1 MQTATPRPGET
12 KPEADLIFLG
22 SVCGL
27 LSAVGYTA
35 ANVCLRAATD
45 SDPVWVSAVKSV
57 PTVAIF
63 GPYLAWRALR
73 ALPIGPSPRAFWF
86 LVATGLM
93 GQLGGNVA
101 FQWSL
106 GVIGLALAVPL
117 CLGMMIVFGAW
128 LGWSFLG
135 ERVTWRT
142 IASMIV
148 LFIAVMLVSLGAPT
162 AQASLD
168 ESTTAS
174 STEPASFEK
183 TASADPL
190 LALAGV
196 AAACA
201 SGFAYAALGVAIR
214 YAARH
219 GAPTTSSLVTVGLVG
234 MLSLFPLA
242 YTRIGLAGMGA
253 TSAHDWFFMFGA
265 GVANAVA
272 FFLLVKSLQ
281 MTSIAHVN
289 ALNATQA
296 TMAAIAGIV
305 IFGEPL
311 STALGVGIVLTAIGL
326 WMMDAR
332 AAKRT
337 VSSDAAVG
345 TGQSEMQLRDEVA
358 LDREQ
363 AE

>member
-1 MQTATPRPGET
+1 VQKAIARPVEEKPR
-12 KPEADLIFLG
+12 EADLVLLG
-22 SVCGL
+22 SICGL

-35 ANVCLRAATD
+35 ANVCLRAAAEA
-45 SDPVWVSAVKSV
+45 DPVWVSAVKAV
-57 PTVAIF
+57 PTVVIF

-73 ALPIGPSPRAFWF
+73 ALPIGPSPAAFWW
-86 LVATGLM
+86 LVAAGLL
-93 GQLGGNVA
+93 GQVGGNVA

-128 LGWSFLG
+128 MGWSWLG

-148 LFIAVMLVSLGAPT
+148 LFIAVTIVCLGAPD

-168 ESTTAS
+168 QAKSAS
-174 STEPASFEK
+174 
-183 TASADPL
+183 PL
-190 LALAGV
+190 RALAGA

-201 SGFAYAALGVAIR
+201 SGFAYAALGAAIR
-214 YAARH
+214 NAARH
-219 GAPTTSSLVTVGLVG
+219 GAPTTSSLVTVGVVG

-242 YTRIGLAGMGA
+242 ASRIGLAGMIA
-253 TSAHDWFFMFGA
+253 TTASDWTFMLGA
-265 GVANAVA
+265 GIANAVA

-281 MTSIAHVN
+281 LTSIAHVN

-296 TMAAIAGIV
+296 AMAAIAGII

-311 STALGVGIVLTAIGL
+311 SAMLGVGILLTAIGL

-332 AAKRT
+332 GSKK
-337 VSSDAAVG
+337 
-345 TGQSEMQLRDEVA
+345 
-358 LDREQ
+358 
-363 AE
+363 

>member
-1 MQTATPRPGET
+1 MQKAIIRPLEG
-12 KPEADLIFLG
+12 KPHVADHILLG
-22 SVCGL
+22 SIFGL

-45 SDPVWVSAVKSV
+45 SDPIWVSAVKAV

-63 GPYLAWRALR
+63 APYLAYRAAK
-73 ALPIGPSPRAFWF
+73 ALPIGPSPKAFWL
-86 LVATGLM
+86 LVAAGLL
-93 GQLGGNVA
+93 GQMGGNVA

-128 LGWSFLG
+128 MGWSFLG

-148 LFIAVMLVSLGAPT
+148 LFIAVMIVCLGAPT
-162 AQASLD
+162 AQASVDRAAL
-168 ESTTAS
+168 
-174 STEPASFEK
+174 
-183 TASADPL
+183 ADPL

-214 YAARH
+214 NAARH
-219 GAPTTSSLVTVGLVG
+219 GAPTTSSLVTVGVVG
-234 MLSLFPLA
+234 MVSLLPMSWA
-242 YTRIGLAGMGA
+242 RIGWAGMVG
-253 TSAHDWFFMFGA
+253 TSAHDWFYMLGA
-265 GVANAVA
+265 GVANAIA

-296 TMAAIAGIV
+296 AMAAIAGV
-305 IFGEPL
+305 LIFGEPL
-311 STALGVGIVLTAIGL
+311 SAALGLGIFLTAIGL
-326 WMMDAR
+326 LLMDAR

-337 VSSDAAVG
+337 VISDAAVG
-345 TGQSEMQLRDEVA
+345 SGESEM
-358 LDREQ
+358 EQ
-363 AE
+363 T